1 MNRLVTSL
9 SVEALKLSPEDRLRL
24 VDTLLASVE
33 PADADVEKSWND
45 EIAARIAAYE
55 RGESEMED
63 ADAVLAE
70 VRASLRR

>member
-1 MNRLVTSL
+1 MNKPVTAL
-9 SVEALKLSPEDRLRL
+9 SAEALKLSPEDRLRL

-33 PADADVEKSWND
+33 PADPDVENSWND